1 MFSIGCER
9 SGYFLY
15 VTLIRISRR
24 IFLYR
29 EKKIEIDSDNKI
41 EYKILNIKYKKKD
54 ARSVSSTSRVM
65 APLVAG
71 VQL

>member
-1 MFSIGCER
+1 M
-9 SGYFLY
+9 
-15 VTLIRISRR
+15 
-24 IFLYR
+24 YR
-29 EKKIEIDSDNKI
+29 QKKIEIDSDNKI
-41 EYKILNIKYKKKD
+41 EYKLLNIKYIKKD

>member
-1 MFSIGCER
+1 MYS
-9 SGYFLY
+9 
-15 VTLIRISRR
+15 
-24 IFLYR
+24 
-29 EKKIEIDSDNKI
+29 EKKIEIDSDNKT
-41 EYKILNIKYKKKD
+41 EYKLLNIKYIKKKD